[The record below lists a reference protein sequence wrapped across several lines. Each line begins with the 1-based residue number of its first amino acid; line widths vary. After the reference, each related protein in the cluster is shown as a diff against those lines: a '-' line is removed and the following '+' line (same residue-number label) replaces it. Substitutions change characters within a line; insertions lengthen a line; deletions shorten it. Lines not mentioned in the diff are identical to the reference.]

1 MTAEVTNDVVQ
12 SGNSVMI
19 KGTVTDVS
27 PGTQLAERAYRFPNG
42 VPAVSDE
49 SQSAWM
55 EYVYMQKPRPTN
67 ATGVTVTLNVIDAN
81 GNQRDIGTTTANA
94 DGFYSFNWKPDIDGK
109 FTVTATFAGSESYW
123 PSHASTAFNVDPAA
137 PTATPQPV
145 HEQPVSEQYFVPA
158 VIGIIVAIAI
168 VGAILALLL
177 LRKRA

>member
-1 MTAEVTNDVVQ
+1 
-12 SGNSVMI
+12 
-19 KGTVTDVS
+19 
-27 PGTQLAERAYRFPNG
+27 
-42 VPAVSDE
+42 
-49 SQSAWM
+49 
-55 EYVYMQKPRPTN
+55 MQKPRPTN
-67 ATGVTVTLNVIDAN
+67 ATGVTVTLSVIDAN
-81 GNQRDIGTTTANA
+81 GNYRDIGTTTANA

-109 FTVTATFAGSESYW
+109 FTVYATFAGSESYW

-137 PTATPQPV
+137 ATATPIPV